1 MIHMGHQAS
10 FSSKDKNKRIKVSSA
25 AILYGSLSVNV
36 NERNYFRCVSC
47 LEFLRYEIFGA

>member
-1 MIHMGHQAS
+1 MGHQAS
-10 FSSKDKNKRIKVSSA
+10 FSSKDKNKKIKVSSA